1 MSKGKNFNINWLQTS
16 KMFASGHRYFAVNT
30 GDKILSLFT
39 KDDDGSWKYLGNMM
53 DDINDFASEEQD
65 EEDEEQETEE
75 SKFKNNKFT
84 TYLHQFFDFFQTSKK
99 GFVKGLVKL
108 FGVKNLTALRTAL
121 NNGKLGVPFTAIK
134 SFLNIA
140 GVVKTNRKLINKL
153 GISTNLSTKKGIVE
167 LEKSLQSKRTKLNSD
182 LNTLLKNLKFVSNI
196 SKGGQE
202 LFNMIRKHP
211 NNMNLDYDLN
221 KKYGLKSK
229 TAVNL
234 IAAYLKNKKHG
245 RK

>member
-1 MSKGKNFNINWLQTS
+1 MSKGKNFKINWLQTS
-16 KMFASGHRYFAVNT
+16 KMFASGHRYFAIDT
-30 GDKILSLFT
+30 GNSILALFT

-53 DDINDFASEEQD
+53 DDINDFASEEEEQ
-65 EEDEEQETEE
+65 EDEEQETEE
-75 SKFKNNKFT
+75 DKFKKNKFS
-84 TYLHQFFDFFQTSKK
+84 TYLHQFFDFFQTTKQ

-140 GVVKTNRKLINKL
+140 GVVKSNRKELNQL
-153 GISTNLSTKKGIVE
+153 GIRTNLSSKQGLMQ
-167 LEKSLQSKRTKLNSD
+167 LEQSLQKNKRKLNSD
-182 LNTLLKNLKFVSNI
+182 LTTLLKNLKFVSNI
-196 SKGGQE
+196 NKGGQE

-211 NNMNLDYDLN
+211 NNMNVDYDLN
-221 KKYGLKSK
+221 KKYGLKTS
-229 TAVNL
+229 TAVNI

>member
-16 KMFASGHRYFAVNT
+16 KMFASGHRYFTVNT
-30 GDKILSLFT
+30 GDKVLALFT

-53 DDINDFASEEQD
+53 DDINDFADEEQEQD
-65 EEDEEQETEE
+65 DEEQETEE
-75 SKFKNNKFT
+75 DKFKKNKFN
-84 TYLHQFFDFFQTSKK
+84 TYLHQFFSFFQTTKQ

-140 GVVKTNRKLINKL
+140 GVVKSNRKELNKL
-153 GISTNLSTKKGIVE
+153 GINTNLSTKSGI
-167 LEKSLQSKRTKLNSD
+167 SQLQNDLQRNKRKLNSD
-182 LNTLLKNLKFVSNI
+182 LTTLLKNLKFVSNI
-196 SKGGQE
+196 NKGGQE

-221 KKYGLKSK
+221 KKYGLKSS
-229 TAVNL
+229 TAVSI